1 MFCLSYFH
9 VQLGEVYERFAE
21 AVTAFCIMKREAIGQ
36 SCLTRNHKAAANTFL
51 AKMEIH
57 DIGGRSWWKENSV
70 NKTRLNNAN
79 GM

>member
-1 MFCLSYFH
+1 
-9 VQLGEVYERFAE
+9 
-21 AVTAFCIMKREAIGQ
+21 MKREAIGQ

-57 DIGGRSWWKENSV
+57 DTGGRSWWKENSV

-79 GM
+79 GMWLS